1 MTCKNMGI
9 ELLPPDIDQGTESF
23 SVSNGSIR
31 YALTAIKSVGRPVID
46 TVVTERR
53 ARGPYTNLKDFIT
66 RVADKEVNKR
76 YVENFIKAGALD
88 SLPGNR
94 RQKVMVAPDMLDQ
107 KSKDRKNTMEGQ
119 MSLFDLVSEEE
130 KRNFQITF
138 PDVEEFRKEGASGF

>member
-1 MTCKNMGI
+1 MDDFVERMG
-9 ELLPPDIDQGTESF
+9 G
-23 SVSNGSIR
+23 
-31 YALTAIKSVGRPVID
+31 
-46 TVVTERR
+46 
-53 ARGPYTNLKDFIT
+53 
-66 RVADKEVNKR
+66 KEVNR
-76 YVENFIKAGALD
+76 RTLENFIKAGALD

-138 PDVEEFRKEGASGF
+138 PDVPEFKKDGHLCQRPSAGGV